1 MTLFMWSVHN
11 RQTYRDRYSV
21 SGNLDLG
28 AMGGLEGY
36 SKKELFSLE
45 EMEVF

>member
-36 SKKELFSLE
+36 SKEELFSLE